1 MDFKDSK
8 NDILLISFEGRG
20 GYSTSQLLLTYTDED
35 DRNLLISTKAY
46 FMITYIC
53 AVHKYS

>member
-1 MDFKDSK
+1 MFYIITDP
-8 NDILLISFEGRG
+8 NI
-20 GYSTSQLLLTYTDED
+20 QDED

-53 AVHKYS
+53 AVQKYS